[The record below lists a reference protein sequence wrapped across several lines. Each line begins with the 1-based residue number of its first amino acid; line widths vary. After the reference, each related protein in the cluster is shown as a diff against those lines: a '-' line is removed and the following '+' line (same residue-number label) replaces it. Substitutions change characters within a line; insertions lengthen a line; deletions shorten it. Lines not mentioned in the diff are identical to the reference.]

1 MTCAEIMDQLKSKSN
16 AKMRDIYVKH
26 GGGENHFGVVLS
38 DLRDLAKQIKT
49 NHELGLELWATGNQD
64 ARLLGSLIIKP
75 KSLSIDDLR
84 RMMSEID
91 FTKLADWFGKNVVL
105 KTAHADT
112 LRDEWRDSD
121 HMCSARIGW
130 WLCSRSIESG
140 TLDHDELLALVEA
153 QMADAPP
160 AKQEA
165 MNWCLVEIGV
175 KDASRRARA
184 LEIGERLGVYRDYPV
199 AKGCISPFAPTWINW
214 ALSQP

>member
-1 MTCAEIMDQLKSKSN
+1 MTVSELMVLLEAKSN
-16 AKMRDIYVKH
+16 VKMREIYVKH
-26 GGGENHFGVVLS
+26 GGGGNHFGVVLS

-49 NHELGLELWATGNQD
+49 NHELGMELWATGNQD
-64 ARLLGSLIIKP
+64 ARLLGSLIMKP
-75 KSLSIDDLR
+75 KALSLDVLR
-84 RMMSEID
+84 RMVAETD

-112 LRDEWRDSD
+112 LRDEWRDSE
-121 HMCSARIGW
+121 HKCSARLGW
-130 WLCSRSIESG
+130 WLCSRSIEG
-140 TLDHDELLALVEA
+140 GKLDHDELLALIEA
-153 QMADAPP
+153 QMAEAPT

-175 KDASRRARA
+175 KDESRRTRA

-214 ALSQP
+214 ALTQP